1 MCGKLVSIMIE
12 MMRAMVLNECNKIE
26 EKPLKLTNIEK
37 HKIKNDDE
45 VLIKIEACGVCHSQL
60 HSIEGDWKEIGL
72 PPTLPTVPGHEVVG
86 RIEKIGDNVV
96 KFKIGDRVGIT
107 PLMGSCLDCQYC
119 NEGKEYLCENMEV
132 TGESLKGGYTE
143 YITVSEDFAT
153 KVPDT
158 MTSDYAAPLFCAG
171 ITAYKAVKAAEPEKH
186 KKIAIFGIGGVG
198 HMAIQFSKVAG
209 CEVTGISRKEKH
221 LDIAKKLGADNVFVY
236 SSDQEKFLNNL
247 NENYG
252 LFDAAIVFAPVDEVT
267 DTAIKSVK
275 KGGTVVIAT
284 VGKIPNFLAF
294 EEKTI
299 RGTLIGSRKDME
311 DVIEISEKNNFEVVT
326 ETFPLEQANE
336 ALQKLKTS
344 DIEARAVLIP

>member
-1 MCGKLVSIMIE
+1 MPEK
-12 MMRAMVLNECNKIE
+12 MRAMVLENLGPVESN
-26 EKPLKLTNIEK
+26 PLKLREIDK
-37 HKIKNDDE
+37 HEIQNQNE

-72 PPTLPTVPGHEVVG
+72 PPTLPTVPGHEIVG
-86 RIEKIGDNVV
+86 RIEKIGDDVS

-107 PLMGSCLDCQYC
+107 PLMGSCLVCQYC

-132 TGESLKGGYTE
+132 TGESLKGGYSE

-153 KVPDT
+153 RVPET

-171 ITAYKAVKAAEPEKH
+171 ITAYKAVKAAEPEKN

-209 CEVTGISRKEKH
+209 CQVTGVSRKEKH

-236 SSDQEKFLNNL
+236 SSDQEKFLDDL
-247 NENYG
+247 NKDYG

>member
-1 MCGKLVSIMIE
+1 MPEK
-12 MMRAMVLNECNKIE
+12 MRAMVLENLGPVESN
-26 EKPLKLTNIEK
+26 PLKLREIDK
-37 HKIKNDDE
+37 HEIQNQNE

-72 PPTLPTVPGHEVVG
+72 PPTLPTVPGHEIVG
-86 RIEKIGDNVV
+86 RIEKIGDDVS

-132 TGESLKGGYTE
+132 TGESLKGGYSE

-153 KVPDT
+153 RVPET

-171 ITAYKAVKAAEPEKH
+171 ITAYKAVKAAEPEKN

-209 CEVTGISRKEKH
+209 CQVTGVSRKEKH
-221 LDIAKKLGADNVFVY
+221 LDVAKKLGADNVFVY
-236 SSDQEKFLNNL
+236 SSDQEKFLDVL
-247 NENYG
+247 NKDYG
-252 LFDAAIVFAPVDEVT
+252 LFDAANVFAPVDEVT

>member
-1 MCGKLVSIMIE
+1 MPEK
-12 MMRAMVLNECNKIE
+12 MRAMVLENLGPVESN
-26 EKPLKLTNIEK
+26 PLKLREIDK
-37 HKIKNDDE
+37 HQIQKQNE

-72 PPTLPTVPGHEVVG
+72 PPTLPTVPGHEIVG
-86 RIEKIGDNVV
+86 RIEKIGDGVV
-96 KFKIGDRVGIT
+96 KFKIGDKVGIT
-107 PLMGSCLDCQYC
+107 PLMGSCLNCQYC
-119 NEGKEYLCENMEV
+119 DEGKEYLCENMEV
-132 TGESLKGGYTE
+132 TGESLKGGYSE
-143 YITVSEDFAT
+143 YITVSEDFVT
-153 KVPDT
+153 RVPEN
-158 MTSDYAAPLFCAG
+158 MSSDYAAPLFCAG
-171 ITAYKAVKAAEPEKH
+171 ITAYKAVKAAEPERN

-198 HMAIQFSKVAG
+198 HMAIQFSKMEG
-209 CEVTGISRKEKH
+209 CEISAISRKEKH
-221 LDIAKKLGADNVFVY
+221 LQVAKKLGADNIFMY
-236 SSDQEKFLNNL
+236 SSYQEKFLNDVNK
-247 NENYG
+247 NYG

-275 KGGTVVIAT
+275 KGGTIVIAT

-311 DVIEISEKNNFEVVT
+311 QVIKISEENNFEVVT
-326 ETFPLEQANE
+326 ETFSLEQANQ

>member
-1 MCGKLVSIMIE
+1 MPEK
-12 MMRAMVLNECNKIE
+12 MRAMVL
-26 EKPLKLTNIEK
+26 EKLGPVESNPLKLREIDK
-37 HKIKNDDE
+37 HQIQKSNE

-86 RIEKIGDNVV
+86 RIEEVGDHVT
-96 KFKIGDRVGIT
+96 KFKICDRVGIT

-132 TGESLKGGYTE
+132 TGESLKGGYSE
-143 YITVSEDFAT
+143 YITVSQDFAT
-153 KVPDT
+153 KVPET
-158 MTSDYAAPLFCAG
+158 MSSEYAAPLFCAG
-171 ITAYKAVKAAEPEKH
+171 ITAYKAVKAAEPQKN

-198 HMAIQFSKVAG
+198 HMAIQFSKMEG
-209 CEVTGISRKEKH
+209 CEISAISRKEKH
-221 LDIAKKLGADNVFVY
+221 LQVAKKLGADNIFMY
-236 SSDQEKFLNNL
+236 SSYQEKFLNDVNK
-247 NENYG
+247 NYG

-275 KGGTVVIAT
+275 KGGTIVIAT

-311 DVIEISEKNNFEVVT
+311 QVIKISEENNFEVVT
-326 ETFPLEQANE
+326 ETFSLEQANQ